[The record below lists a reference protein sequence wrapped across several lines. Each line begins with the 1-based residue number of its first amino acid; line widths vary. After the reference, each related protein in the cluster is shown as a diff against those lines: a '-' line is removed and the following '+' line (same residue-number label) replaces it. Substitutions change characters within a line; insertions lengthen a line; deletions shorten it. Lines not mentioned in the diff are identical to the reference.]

1 MARGSESKEIIKNK
15 ILELFPGSFV
25 CNDGREIRIPMQE
38 AGEQIEIKVALTAA
52 KTNIGGIAAT
62 ESNEINFENAGA
74 GQSASSLM
82 PTAEEKQEVEEL
94 CRKLGFI

>member
-1 MARGSESKEIIKNK
+1 MARGSESKEAIKNK

-25 CNDGREIRIPMQE
+25 YNDGKEIRIPMQE
-38 AGEQIEIKVALTAA
+38 AGERVEVKITLTAA
-52 KTNIGGIAAT
+52 KTNVGGATTT
-62 ESNEINFENAGA
+62 ESNEINFDTAVT

-82 PTAEEKQEVEEL
+82 PTAEEKQEVEDL